1 MFALFPNLFFVLSV
15 AKCFTMD
22 GIHGGD
28 SRIHISDGQHP
39 IHVPYVQEHEH
50 HGLHHMSNGN
60 GIDEDQNDGG
70 DTNCGGSESVEGD
83 IPSSHGNLPD
93 NHAVIMDQGGDAG
106 DQLTLSFQGQVY
118 VFDSVSPEKVQAVL
132 LLLGGR
138 EIPPTMPTMPVSPH
152 HNNRGF
158 TGTPQKFSVPQR
170 LASLIR
176 FREKR
181 KERNFDKKIRY
192 TVRKE
197 VALRMQRNKGQ
208 FTSSKSNHDESA
220 SAATNW
226 GPNENWSAEN
236 NGSQQQ
242 DIVCRHCGIS
252 EKCTPMMRRGPEGP
266 RTLCNACGLMWANKG
281 TLRDLSRAAPI
292 SGPIKNENKSLETN
306 QIVVHR
312 VAGEADD
319 LS

>member
-1 MFALFPNLFFVLSV
+1 M
-15 AKCFTMD
+15 
-22 GIHGGD
+22 
-28 SRIHISDGQHP
+28 SDGQHP
-39 IHVPYVQEHEH
+39 MHVRYVQEHEH

-60 GIDEDQNDGG
+60 GMDDDHHTGGGG
-70 DTNCGGSESVEGD
+70 DGGGSEGVEGD
-83 IPSSHGNLPD
+83 VPSNPGNLPD
-93 NHAVIMDQGGDAG
+93 NHITMVDQGTDSG

-138 EIPPTMPTMPVSPH
+138 EVSPSMPAIPINSH
-152 HNNRGF
+152 PNNRDLAGSQ
-158 TGTPQKFSVPQR
+158 TKFSIPQR

-208 FTSSKSNHDESA
+208 FTSSKSNLDDSA
-220 SAATNW
+220 TAATSW
-226 GPNENWSAEN
+226 GANETWASDR

-242 DIVCRHCGIS
+242 NIVCRHCGIS

-281 TLRDLSRAAPI
+281 TLRDLSKAVTQTGHN
-292 SGPIKNENKSLETN
+292 SSLNQNENKSLEAN
-306 QIVVHR
+306 QIVLR
-312 VAGEADD
+312 VAGDVD
-319 LS
+319 SSS